1 ATSLNATSMNAT
13 SSNSAAYPVTIHN
26 VTQSWQFDAPL
37 QNLTVVGKTKIE
49 NDSNITSL
57 KLVGTGYVV
66 TKNNSTRNLSA
77 LTISA
82 WVKPDYSQGS
92 PIFTIVSK
100 ANQFTLSINNIIPPV
115 HTVTFS
121 IFDGIKWQTVNST
134 VLIGEKWTHL
144 AATFNGTMIGIYVN
158 GTLQSTL
165 AITGVPTIAVNGTL
179 TTKTVD
185 QLSSNSD
192 IVMGA
197 SLNSLRQV
205 AANQFSGSIEN
216 VNLYDSQLSPSD
228 ITKMYYDNPLSSAF
242 DISSLSPTSNLDANL
257 TMSNNATTSLKIPL
271 NNTLFLNNVTT
282 VTNFTLIHAPIQIN
296 KQVIWTQNVT
306 LSNQTNRVA
315 VELPQDAQIID
326 INVAN
331 NTNSSTVYVTTNSTT
346 YSSIIQPSTGLTN
359 DIDIKTRH
367 ISKLE
372 FVNDTNNTMNKM
384 TYFAK
389 MQRDAMTIAS
399 LNSIPG
405 SVQSNKPTKLL
416 VINDTAKRY
425 NLRFETPAPYVVE
438 TNQSTSQ
445 LYHKTVIVEHNST
458 LHYTN
463 VQSYSN
469 IPENLV
475 SKGVHFKLFWMIN
488 GSKIDVTNDSRFT
501 VQFVDTNNNGI
512 VDQMKWIVPRLSAQ
526 EFSIEGVI
534 IPISNAQL
542 LDSNRN
548 FVEDVYPQVQTRD
561 GNWTGDIPIGNYIRV
576 TFGKNL
582 TNINDIT
589 IFAKSNYSDASIE
602 VYQKDSNQLLAHFG
616 TISQDDKYKILLTG
630 LNGSQNTFDLKIVG
644 NPVNFDYIV
653 DPSFTATPSDT
664 LTISESAKM
673 PQKTVTDTLTISEF
687 AKMSQKTVTDTL
699 PLSDKASPS
708 RSAKDTFA
716 ISESAKMPQKT
727 VTDTL
732 TISES
737 AKMPQKTVTDTLPL
751 SDKASPSRS
760 A

>member
-1 ATSLNATSMNAT
+1 
-13 SSNSAAYPVTIHN
+13 
-26 VTQSWQFDAPL
+26 
-37 QNLTVVGKTKIE
+37 
-49 NDSNITSL
+49 
-57 KLVGTGYVV
+57 
-66 TKNNSTRNLSA
+66 
-77 LTISA
+77 
-82 WVKPDYSQGS
+82 
-92 PIFTIVSK
+92 SK

-425 NLRFETPAPYVVE
+425 NLRFETPAPYV
-438 TNQSTSQ
+438 
-445 LYHKTVIVEHNST
+445 
-458 LHYTN
+458 
-463 VQSYSN
+463 
-469 IPENLV
+469 
-475 SKGVHFKLFWMIN
+475 
-488 GSKIDVTNDSRFT
+488 
-501 VQFVDTNNNGI
+501 
-512 VDQMKWIVPRLSAQ
+512 
-526 EFSIEGVI
+526 
-534 IPISNAQL
+534 
-542 LDSNRN
+542 
-548 FVEDVYPQVQTRD
+548 
-561 GNWTGDIPIGNYIRV
+561 
-576 TFGKNL
+576 
-582 TNINDIT
+582 
-589 IFAKSNYSDASIE
+589 
-602 VYQKDSNQLLAHFG
+602 
-616 TISQDDKYKILLTG
+616 
-630 LNGSQNTFDLKIVG
+630 
-644 NPVNFDYIV
+644 
-653 DPSFTATPSDT
+653 
-664 LTISESAKM
+664 
-673 PQKTVTDTLTISEF
+673 
-687 AKMSQKTVTDTL
+687 
-699 PLSDKASPS
+699 
-708 RSAKDTFA
+708 
-716 ISESAKMPQKT
+716 
-727 VTDTL
+727 
-732 TISES
+732 
-737 AKMPQKTVTDTLPL
+737 
-751 SDKASPSRS
+751 
-760 A
+760 

>member
-1 ATSLNATSMNAT
+1 
-13 SSNSAAYPVTIHN
+13 
-26 VTQSWQFDAPL
+26 
-37 QNLTVVGKTKIE
+37 
-49 NDSNITSL
+49 
-57 KLVGTGYVV
+57 
-66 TKNNSTRNLSA
+66 
-77 LTISA
+77 
-82 WVKPDYSQGS
+82 
-92 PIFTIVSK
+92 
-100 ANQFTLSINNIIPPV
+100 
-115 HTVTFS
+115 
-121 IFDGIKWQTVNST
+121 
-134 VLIGEKWTHL
+134 
-144 AATFNGTMIGIYVN
+144 
-158 GTLQSTL
+158 
-165 AITGVPTIAVNGTL
+165 
-179 TTKTVD
+179 
-185 QLSSNSD
+185 
-192 IVMGA
+192 
-197 SLNSLRQV
+197 
-205 AANQFSGSIEN
+205 
-216 VNLYDSQLSPSD
+216 
-228 ITKMYYDNPLSSAF
+228 
-242 DISSLSPTSNLDANL
+242 
-257 TMSNNATTSLKIPL
+257 
-271 NNTLFLNNVTT
+271 
-282 VTNFTLIHAPIQIN
+282 
-296 KQVIWTQNVT
+296 
-306 LSNQTNRVA
+306 
-315 VELPQDAQIID
+315 
-326 INVAN
+326 
-331 NTNSSTVYVTTNSTT
+331 
-346 YSSIIQPSTGLTN
+346 
-359 DIDIKTRH
+359 
-367 ISKLE
+367 
-372 FVNDTNNTMNKM
+372 
-384 TYFAK
+384 
-389 MQRDAMTIAS
+389 
-399 LNSIPG
+399 
-405 SVQSNKPTKLL
+405 
-416 VINDTAKRY
+416 
-425 NLRFETPAPYVVE
+425 APYVVE

-760 A
+760 AKDTFAISESASVTANLLHSISVTDTLSLSDNTSQNVVAIKDTLPLSDKVSPN